1 MDVQVHEIVTRVA
14 QAPDLAVGTMSW
26 QAPCKGLTPVLP
38 LFPPPQLY
46 FKVVEPSKELSVEYT
61 LTTPKELPPNDYQ
74 VALTVFYEAA
84 DGFKSTTFF
93 NETITV
99 TEKKQLVDTGLLWL
113 YMMMVGIV
121 GVAGECSGPARG
133 GAVAGARLGPRMTG
147 AY

>member
-1 MDVQVHEIVTRVA
+1 M
-14 QAPDLAVGTMSW
+14 
-26 QAPCKGLTPVLP
+26 
-38 LFPPPQLY
+38 
-46 FKVVEPSKELSVEYT
+46 EYT

-99 TEKKQLVDTGLLWL
+99 VEKKQLVDTGLLWL

-121 GVAGECSGPARG
+121 GVAGECP
-133 GAVAGARLGPRMTG
+133 GAAKGAHG
-147 AY
+147 